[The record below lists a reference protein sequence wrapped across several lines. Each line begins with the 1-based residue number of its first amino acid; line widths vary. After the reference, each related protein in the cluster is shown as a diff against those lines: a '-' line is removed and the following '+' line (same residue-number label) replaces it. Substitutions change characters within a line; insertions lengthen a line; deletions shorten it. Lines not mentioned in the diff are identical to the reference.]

1 MFGFSWFPL
10 NNNQELFNC
19 TVIMG
24 LISLP
29 WFMTLYYYLVDGSLP
44 IDVTPNVA
52 KRIRYRAAKLIL
64 SEDGRLLDK
73 KTGRE
78 MLHEGNALEIIQN
91 IHNEGHLG
99 INNTLDKVAKYYL
112 VHGGREIVTKVV
124 KSCDTCQFRARIQF
138 TRSNPGVI
146 FKTTKDPFVLLGIDA
161 IGPLQVTDKNNR
173 YILTGIDYLTRWPVA
188 MAVPDIDENTTSE
201 FLFSIVKDWGVP
213 NYILSDRGAN
223 FVSTYVHEF
232 LKQLGCKNIMT
243 TSYRP
248 QCNGLCEKLN
258 HTLVSILA
266 KIARDE
272 ENVAQWDRY
281 VDSALMVIRS
291 TKNASTGFSPSYLMF
306 GYEMRTPAVWV
317 APRLDF
323 VIGEEEEELVDRVKQ
338 VERKLVEVREIA
350 RYRSDER
357 KKKAKQRYDGRVYFK
372 RKFEIGEQVLLKDV
386 VSKGKF
392 ADKWVGPFT
401 VLKVNNNGTYHL
413 TGKNSLKLKHA
424 VNGDLLK
431 LYTANEVERMVPE
444 VSVAAANEKF
454 QSWVSSRINEYNFL
468 DTLFL

>member
-1 MFGFSWFPL
+1 
-10 NNNQELFNC
+10 
-19 TVIMG
+19 MG

-44 IDVTPNVA
+44 IDVTRNVA
-52 KRIRYRAAKLIL
+52 KRIRYRAERLIL
-64 SEDGRLLDK
+64 AEDGRLLDK

-78 MLHEGNALEIIQN
+78 LLHEGNAWEKVLA

-99 INNTLDKVAKYYL
+99 INNTLDKVMKYFL
-112 VHGGREIVTKVV
+112 VHDGRKIVTSVV
-124 KSCDTCQFRARIQF
+124 KNCDTCQFRARIDF
-138 TRSNPGVI
+138 SRSNPGVI
-146 FKTTKDPFVLLGIDA
+146 FKSTKDPFTLLGVDA

-188 MAVPDIDENTTSE
+188 MAVPDIDENTTCE
-201 FLFSIVKDWGVP
+201 FFFSIVKDWGVP

-258 HTLVSILA
+258 HTLVSVLA

-272 ENVAQWDRY
+272 NNISQWDKY
-281 VDSALMVIRS
+281 LDPALMVIRS

-306 GYEMRTPAVWV
+306 GYELRTPAVWV
-317 APRLDF
+317 APRFDF
-323 VIGEEEEELVDRVKQ
+323 VIGEEEEEICDRVQ
-338 VERKLVEVREIA
+338 LVEKKLVEIREIA
-350 RYRSDER
+350 RCRSDER
-357 KKKAKQRYDGRVYFK
+357 KKKAKLRYDKKVVFK
-372 RKFEIGEQVLLKDV
+372 RRFEIGEEVLLKDV

-392 ADKWVGPFT
+392 ADKWIGPFT
-401 VLKVNNNGTYHL
+401 VLKINKNGTYHL

-431 LYTANEVERMVPE
+431 LYTTGDVARMVPE
-444 VSVAAANEKF
+444 VGVSAANEKF
-454 QSWVSSRINEYNFL
+454 QSWVNSRINEYNFL
-468 DTLFL
+468 DSLFFF

>member
-1 MFGFSWFPL
+1 
-10 NNNQELFNC
+10 
-19 TVIMG
+19 MG

-44 IDVTPNVA
+44 LDVTPNVA
-52 KRIRYRAAKLIL
+52 KRIRYRANKLIL
-64 SEDGRLLDK
+64 GDDGRLLDK

-78 MLHEGNALEIIQN
+78 MLHEGNALEKIQA
-91 IHNEGHLG
+91 IHEEGHLG
-99 INNTLDKVAKYYL
+99 INNTLDKVFKNYL
-112 VHGGREIVTKVV
+112 VHDGRRIVTEVV
-124 KSCDTCQFRARIQF
+124 KTCNTCQFRARIQNI
-138 TRSNPGVI
+138 RSNPGVI
-146 FKTTKDPFVLLGIDA
+146 FKTTKDPFILLGIDA
-161 IGPLQVTDKNNR
+161 IGPLQITDKGNR

-188 MAVPDIDENTTSE
+188 MAVPDIDENTTCE

-232 LKQLGCKNIMT
+232 LKQMGCKNIMT

-266 KIARDE
+266 KIARDQ
-272 ENVAQWDRY
+272 ENTAQWDKY
-281 VDSALMVIRS
+281 VDSALMVVRS
-291 TKNASTGFSPSYLMF
+291 TKNASTGYSPSYLMF
-306 GYEMRTPAVWV
+306 GYEMRTPSVWV
-317 APRLDF
+317 APRFDF
-323 VIGEEEEELVDRVKQ
+323 VIGEEEEEIKDRVMQ
-338 VERKLVEVREIA
+338 VEKKLVEIREIA
-350 RYRSDER
+350 RARSDER
-357 KKKAKQRYDGRVYFK
+357 KKKAKQRYDGRVVFK
-372 RKFEIGEQVLLKDV
+372 RKFDIGESVLLKDV

-392 ADKWVGPFT
+392 ADKWIGPFT
-401 VLKVNNNGTYHL
+401 VLKVNTNGTYHL
-413 TGKNSLKLKHA
+413 TGANSLKLKHA

-431 LYTANEVERMVPE
+431 VYNERDVSRMVPE
-444 VSVAAANEKF
+444 VGVAAANEKF